1 MTASLIDGGIPV
13 SMELYPGNQNDPTQY
28 KDFIPQLLFLLK
40 TGSLVVMDQG
50 GSAREILDDIRNYDF
65 QYLTCVNMHA
75 KDEEKLPQIRK
86 SLIYVGMNTA
96 CYSHTFESSTRAI
109 FYFFSI
115 DSYAASVVRAE
126 KAVAALDISR
136 KKAQKAIKEQK
147 PEKHIRI
154 TKSPFFTVTY
164 ENAKIVMT
172 NDPWVQLDV
181 SEELKKAV
189 SPKSGWFKLECSF
202 PMDPRLALVVYRHR
216 VDIEHLI
223 SVLKSIMNL
232 DPLRVW
238 EGASIRGKVAVALN
252 SGFMLSMLI
261 RDMDPV
267 KVVKKIDGKPTDVYR
282 KHSEKTVLKELRRYE
297 EVVTPYPWGGFH
309 VTDIRDVG
317 HYDDI
322 VDVLDRYGRESPILV
337 PDDIEWRHNSPSNW
351 DDKRKN
357 SEEKDR
363 AIAQYLSE
371 KVFPHFMTNRCSW
384 KGIDPASP

>member
-154 TKSPFFTVTY
+154 TISPLLTAPY
-164 ENAKIVMT
+164 ANATIVMT
-172 NDPWVQLDV
+172 NAPWVQLDV